1 MENTSMKD
9 LINKLF
15 TFNVNYV
22 YETIVNQFLNENGNY
37 DSSVFWIINWNI
49 IFDNERLGMNII
61 IIKMQFII

>member
-1 MENTSMKD
+1 MKD

-22 YETIVNQFLNENGNY
+22 YETIVNQFLNDNGNY

-49 IFDNERLGMNII
+49 IFERLGMNII
-61 IIKMQFII
+61 SIKMQFII